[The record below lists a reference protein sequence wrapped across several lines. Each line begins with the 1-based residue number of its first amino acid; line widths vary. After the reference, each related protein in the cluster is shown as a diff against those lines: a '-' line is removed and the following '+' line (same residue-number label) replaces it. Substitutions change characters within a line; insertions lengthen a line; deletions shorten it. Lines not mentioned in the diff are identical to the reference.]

1 MTATLPDLAFE
12 PTLLPRP
19 ITVRTAPRREP
30 PFDDEIAPG
39 RDGQPPQR
47 SWVLIGAQP
56 LPFEPAPAPAVVR
69 GHHRSW
75 ALGSTAATAN
85 SDAAELPDPAG
96 WSRRLFV
103 ALLETRVGLRPLRQL
118 NGYLSPA
125 VSAGLAAELARDHA
139 RDRARS
145 ASHAGRP
152 RAATV
157 TSIHVCEPAD
167 RVAEVSAVI
176 CAGTRY
182 RAIAA
187 RLEGQDGRW
196 RCVRLQFG

>member
-1 MTATLPDLAFE
+1 MTATAPNLDFDPI
-12 PTLLPRP
+12 LLPRP
-19 ITVRTAPRREP
+19 ITVRAAPRREP
-30 PFDDEIAPG
+30 PFDDEIDG
-39 RDGQPPQR
+39 RDGQSPPR
-47 SWVLIGAQP
+47 SWVHTGAQP
-56 LPFEPAPAPAVVR
+56 LPFEAVPAPVAVR

-75 ALGSTAATAN
+75 ALGSTAAGTAEGAM
-85 SDAAELPDPAG
+85 DGAAELPDPAG

-103 ALLETRVGLRPLRQL
+103 ALLEARVGLRPLRQL
-118 NGYLSPA
+118 SGYLSPA
-125 VSAGLAAELARDHA
+125 VSAGLAAELARELT
-139 RDRARS
+139 RPPGQG
-145 ASHAGRP
+145 GRP

-187 RLEGQDGRW
+187 RLEAQDGRW